1 MPNNYQKFDNDESD
15 IVVQDEFGVKNH
27 QEVVTEIVN
36 IGYELPKTMENGT
49 TTHGA
54 NGHSNGVHSSLQNGS
69 VMDPADAIVDI
80 SLEDDSN
87 PNQVISRAADF
98 FLENNDNY
106 RLSWDEAS
114 HRISEAEQDPS
125 KPPVPGFNIQYIQ
138 WRLRRIV
145 ESIYFRVLTL
155 LLILVDLIVIIVDL
169 STEERNFA
177 LLYIDFAITVYFVF
191 EIIFRIIALTVPLF
205 FSIWYNVVDFAV
217 VLITFIVVTV
227 SITGQEWT
235 RTFAIFVVFRFIRI
249 IRLLRLYTE
258 KKQLETATRQF
269 ISQNKRRYQQ
279 DGYDLD
285 LTYVTA
291 RVIATSFPSSGIWA
305 WYRNPIEKV
314 SGFLDK
320 KHNGKYKLYNLCS
333 EKTYDV
339 SFFHNRVERFMIDDH
354 NVPSLSEMQRFAEN
368 VREWLD
374 SDPDNVIVV
383 HCKGG
388 KGRTGTMICVWLVE
402 SGVFTSADQS
412 LDYFGSRRTDTNVSK
427 KFQGVE
433 TPSQSRYVRYF
444 EIMKTNIGGH
454 LPEPRPL
461 LLKEFTITGMSFVGA
476 GDGSDFWFTVDM
488 GRGNRVFSA
497 NLSFNRNC
505 VSDYD
510 SANDVLKIQILNS
523 PILDGDIRVLFQ
535 TSSKMVPKG
544 YEDCPFYFWFNTSF
558 INLEKGLFLTREE
571 LDNPHK
577 SKTWSTFRENFSL
590 QAGFS
595 MP

>member
-1 MPNNYQKFDNDESD
+1 MSNHYQKFDNEESD
-15 IVVQDEFGVKNH
+15 VVVQDEFGVKNH

-36 IGYELPKTMENGT
+36 IGYELPKNMTQNGGETVANGDSYQGNGKANGT
-49 TTHGA
+49 TQLT
-54 NGHSNGVHSSLQNGS
+54 N
-69 VMDPADAIVDI
+69 VMDSKEDCEDAIVDI
-80 SLEDDSN
+80 SLDDDSN

-106 RLSWDEAS
+106 RLTWDEAS
-114 HRISEAEQDPS
+114 HRISENEQDPS
-125 KPPVPGFNIQYIQ
+125 KPPVPGINLQYVN
-138 WRLRRIV
+138 WRLRRM
-145 ESIYFRVLTL
+145 SFDSY
-155 LLILVDLIVIIVDL
+155 
-169 STEERNFA
+169 
-177 LLYIDFAITVYFVF
+177 VYFV
-191 EIIFRIIALTVPLF
+191 LF
-205 FSIWYNVVDFAV
+205 AS
-217 VLITFIVVTV
+217 
-227 SITGQEWT
+227 T
-235 RTFAIFVVFRFIRI
+235 RR
-249 IRLLRLYTE
+249 

-291 RVIATSFPSSGIWA
+291 RVIATSFPSSGMWA

-314 SGFLDK
+314 ASFLDK
-320 KHNGKYKLYNLCS
+320 KHHGKYKLYNLCS

-339 SFFHNRVERFMIDDH
+339 SFFHSRVERFMIDDH
-354 NVPSLSEMQRFAEN
+354 NVPSLSEMLRFAEN
-368 VREWLD
+368 VREWFD

-444 EIMKTNIGGH
+444 ELMKTTMGGRI
-454 LPEPRPL
+454 PEPRPL
-461 LLKEFTITGMSFVGA
+461 LLKEFTISGMSYVGA
-476 GDGSDFWFTVDM
+476 GDGSDFWFSVDQ

-497 NLSFNRNC
+497 NMSFNRNC

-510 SANDVLKIQILNS
+510 SGKDILKIQILNS
-523 PILDGDIRVLFQ
+523 PILDGDIRVVFQ
-535 TSSKMVPKG
+535 TSSKIVPKG
-544 YEDCPFYFWFNTSF
+544 YEECPFYFWFNTAF
-558 INLEKGLFLTREE
+558 INIDTGLFLSREE

-577 SKTWSTFRENFSL
+577 PKTWSTFRDNFSV
-590 QAGFS
+590 QAEFAL
-595 MP
+595 P

>member
-1 MPNNYQKFDNDESD
+1 MSRNECQQLLQSSNARINND
-15 IVVQDEFGVKNH
+15 
-27 QEVVTEIVN
+27 
-36 IGYELPKTMENGT
+36 PKGNGKANGT
-49 TTHGA
+49 AQLT
-54 NGHSNGVHSSLQNGS
+54 N
-69 VMDPADAIVDI
+69 VMDSKEDCEDAIVDI
-80 SLEDDSN
+80 SLDDDSN

-106 RLSWDEAS
+106 RLTWDEAS
-114 HRISEAEQDPS
+114 HRISENEQDPS
-125 KPPVPGFNIQYIQ
+125 KPPVPGINLQYVN
-138 WRLRRIV
+138 WRLRRMV
-145 ESIYFRVLTL
+145 ESIYFRIFTL
-155 LLILVDLIVIIVDL
+155 LLILIDLIVIVVDL
-169 STEERNFA
+169 STEERNYT
-177 LLYIDFAITVYFVF
+177 LLYIDFGITVYFVF
-191 EIIFRIIALTVPLF
+191 EIILRIIALTVPLF
-205 FSIWYNVVDFAV
+205 FSHWYNVVDFAV

-227 SITGQEWT
+227 SITGQEWS
-235 RTFAIFVVFRFIRI
+235 RTLAIFVVFRFIRI
-249 IRLLRLYTE
+249 LRLIRLYTE

-291 RVIATSFPSSGIWA
+291 RVIATSFPSSGMWA

-314 SGFLDK
+314 ASFLDK
-320 KHNGKYKLYNLCS
+320 KHHGKYKLYNLCS

-339 SFFHNRVERFMIDDH
+339 SFFHSRVERFMIDDH
-354 NVPSLSEMQRFAEN
+354 NVPSLSEMLRFAEN
-368 VREWLD
+368 VREWFD

-444 EIMKTNIGGH
+444 ELMKTTMGGRI
-454 LPEPRPL
+454 PEPRPL
-461 LLKEFTITGMSFVGA
+461 LLKEFTISGMSYVGA
-476 GDGSDFWFTVDM
+476 GDGSDFWFSVDQ

-497 NLSFNRNC
+497 NMSFNRNC

-510 SANDVLKIQILNS
+510 SGKDILKIQILNS
-523 PILDGDIRVLFQ
+523 PILDGDIRVVFQ
-535 TSSKMVPKG
+535 TSSKIVPKG
-544 YEDCPFYFWFNTSF
+544 YEECPFYFWFNTAF
-558 INLEKGLFLTREE
+558 INIDTGLFLSREE

-577 SKTWSTFRENFSL
+577 PKTWSTFRDNFSV
-590 QAGFS
+590 QAGFAL
-595 MP
+595 P